1 MRNHK
6 RLITL
11 AMAALSLQFLA
22 SCFTY
27 KKEETTTPAPAV
39 VTVPPATTSETTTST
54 TTTSQ
59 KVGQSA
65 FPRCPRERPDN
76 R

>member
-1 MRNHK
+1 MRNKK

-11 AMAALSLQFLA
+11 AMAAVSLQFLA

-39 VTVPPATTSETTTST
+39 VTVPPDDY
-54 TTTSQ
+54 Q
-59 KVGQSA
+59 
-65 FPRCPRERPDN
+65 
-76 R
+76 